1 MGFMTMVNKP
11 KKIAKLLAGTAVA
24 VGLALGF
31 VTVPTAKSEASACGF
46 YVGSGNWSGWSFY
59 RHCTGSVYTIVQV
72 QLVTW
77 TGRGAVICVRPGITS
92 LGPYRSVR
100 GAYYTGRLC
109 RR

>member
-1 MGFMTMVNKP
+1 MVNKS
-11 KKIAKLLAGTAVA
+11 KKIVKLLAGATIA

-46 YVGSGNWSGWSFY
+46 YVGRGVWSGWSFY
-59 RHCTGSVYTIVQV
+59 RHCTGPVYTIVEV

-77 TGRGAVICVRPGITS
+77 RGRGRVICVKPGTIG
-92 LGPYRSVR
+92 LGPYSHIRN
-100 GAYYTGRLC
+100 AYYTGRLC